1 MSIVKHQSKHN
12 GNVVQVPGKAT
23 INGTAFVISIALN
36 ELPTLKYCTLKGP
49 QKILKAKTYDVN
61 LGLWILRKRRLK
73 IAQGFLTQGDV
84 SVNTT
89 QPCCGILEQ
98 SVLKILNPKI
108 RMCLSL
114 VALHALTGIKFNM
127 KVSWNWVA
135 L

>member
-36 ELPTLKYCTLKGP
+36 ALPTLKYCTLKGP
-49 QKILKAKTYDVN
+49 QKILKAKTYDVS

-73 IAQGFLTQGDV
+73 IAEGFLTQGDV

-89 QPCCGILEQ
+89 QPCCGILDQ
-98 SVLKILNPKI
+98 PVLKTLNPETWV
-108 RMCLSL
+108 CLSL
-114 VALHALTGIKFNM
+114 VAPHALKGNKFNM
-127 KVSWNWVA
+127 KISQNW
-135 L
+135 